1 MNVIKPVKIS
11 KASFVEPI
19 FSSREVAERK
29 RQEFIEDKF
38 EDKFKVEPVETR
50 VLFDGTRCF
59 SFKAWVMPN
68 TRR

>member
-1 MNVIKPVKIS
+1 MNVIKPVKIQ

-29 RQEFIEDKF
+29 RQEFIEDR
-38 EDKFKVEPVETR
+38 FKVEPVETR
-50 VLFDGTRCF
+50 ILFDGTRCF

-68 TRR
+68 TKR

>member
-1 MNVIKPVKIS
+1 MNVIKPVKIQ

-29 RQEFIEDKF
+29 RQEFIEDR
-38 EDKFKVEPVETR
+38 FKVEDIQTR
-50 VLFDGTRCF
+50 ILFDGTKCF

-68 TRR
+68 TKR